1 MLSAHIARKLAWLQH
16 CTVTQALTAFTT
28 ISELKQFH
36 AHITTSGLHHHHH
49 HFITAKLLIFSALSA
64 SPDLNYA
71 QTLFNHAPS
80 PSLFMFNTMIRAEQ
94 PINSLQFYIQMLR
107 SSISPD
113 HFTFPFLIKSCSA
126 SLDTVVG
133 RQLHSHVLK
142 LGFGFDVF
150 VVNCL
155 IDMYSHCGEMG
166 CARKVFVECFDV
178 VDVVSWTT
186 LVTGYSGCGNVDL
199 ARKFFDSMP
208 VRNGV
213 SWNAMITGYARSGF
227 CIDKARELFDEI
239 PERNGES
246 WSAMISGY
254 SQCGMCVEAIC
265 LFREMVG
272 LGIVPNVGAIVSAV
286 SACAQLRSLE
296 EGMWLHSL
304 IEERELKLN
313 LTVGTALV
321 DMYGK
326 CGSIERAL
334 FVFNDMP
341 VKNVMTWNS
350 MIAGLALNGYGK
362 QALSLFWRM
371 QIVGAPLNAITF
383 IGVLAGCSHSGLVYE
398 GKRAFEVMIQEYQI
412 EPQLEHYG
420 CMVDLLGRAG
430 LVQEALDFVDKMP
443 VKPHPGLWGA
453 LVNACRIHG
462 DVKLGEELGK
472 HLVELEPNH
481 SGRYSLLS
489 NIFAAAE
496 RWDDLATVRNLVKNR
511 NVVKSPGNSILKT

>member
-1 MLSAHIARKLAWLQH
+1 MLSGHIARKLEWLQH
-16 CTVTQALTAFTT
+16 CTVTKALTAFTT
-28 ISELKQFH
+28 ISQLKQFH
-36 AHITTSGLHHHHH
+36 AHITTSGIPTKHLHPVV
-49 HFITAKLLIFSALSA
+49 TAKLLIFSALST

-71 QTLFNHAPS
+71 QKLFNHAS
-80 PSLFMFNTMIRAEQ
+80 HPSLFMFNTMIRAVSRRAEQ
-94 PINSLQFYIQMLR
+94 PIYSLQFYIQMLR

-113 HFTFPFLIKSCSA
+113 HFTFPSLIKSCSA
-126 SLDTVVG
+126 TSALVLG
-133 RQLHSHVLK
+133 QQLHSHVLK
-142 LGFGFDVF
+142 LGLDFDVF
-150 VVNCL
+150 IVNCL

-166 CARKVFVECFDV
+166 DAHKVFVEGFDV

-186 LVTGYSGCGNVDL
+186 LITGYSGCGNVDM

-213 SWNAMITGYARSGF
+213 SWNAMITGYARSGS
-227 CIDKARELFDEI
+227 CIDKARELFDEMS
-239 PERNGES
+239 ERNER
-246 WSAMISGY
+246 W
-254 SQCGMCVEAIC
+254 
-265 LFREMVG
+265 LG
-272 LGIVPNVGAIVSAV
+272 LGIVPNEAALVSAV
-286 SACAQLRSLE
+286 SACAHLRSLE

-304 IEERELKLN
+304 IEERKLKLN
-313 LTVGTALV
+313 VTVGTALV

-326 CGSIERAL
+326 CGSIERARV
-334 FVFNDMP
+334 VFDDMP

-371 QIVGAPLNAITF
+371 RIEGALPNAITF
-383 IGVLAGCSHSGLVYE
+383 IGVLTGCSHSGLVDE

-420 CMVDLLGRAG
+420 SMVDLLGRAG
-430 LVQEALDFVDKMP
+430 LVQEALDFVEKMP
-443 VKPHPGLWGA
+443 VEPHPGLWGA

-472 HLVELEPNH
+472 RLVELEPNH
-481 SGRYSLLS
+481 CGRYSLLS

-496 RWDDLATVRNLVKNR
+496 RWDDLATVRNLVKDR
-511 NVVKSPGNSILKT
+511 NVVKSPGNSIIKT